1 MNNMKEIADML
12 GVELGEEFRVYG
24 RPSSLYRILDSRME
38 TVSVLTGAWYEVT
51 GCTLYEL
58 LVGRKTLVKI
68 PLKPKMGDIYWK
80 VLYNECVSEK
90 WDGNVTNLADYAIG
104 NVFNSLEKAETN
116 KEKVIARLQKIYDSD
131 KPLIVIDS

>member
-1 MNNMKEIADML
+1 MSNMEEIANML

-24 RPSSLYRILDSRME
+24 RPSSLYRILESRME
-38 TVSVLTGAWYEVT
+38 TVSVLTGAWCEVT

-80 VLYNECVSEK
+80 VLYNECVSGK
-90 WDGNVTNLADYAIG
+90 WVGNVTNLADYAIG
-104 NVFNSLEKAETN
+104 NVFNSLEKAEAN
-116 KEKVIARLQKIYDSD
+116 KDKLIARLQKIYDGD
-131 KPLIVIDS
+131 KPLMTV